1 MTTDFGFRFRRVRRV
16 GAAAFAFLV
25 LLASAR
31 PLASAAGAGDALW
44 RVVHN
49 LCVPDSRLAGAAAP
63 CTKVDLG
70 RGYAIIGDLQHPTQV
85 LLVPTARITGIED
98 PKLIEP
104 GAPNY
109 WALAWDNRDLV
120 ERRVGRSLARADV
133 GLVVNS
139 VYGRT
144 QNQLHIH
151 LDCLRTD
158 VAQDLA
164 THIHWVGE
172 TWRPLDVDLAGRRY
186 WARWLPGADLSA
198 KDPFKLLAEL
208 PSARADMGR
217 QTLVMVGA
225 VSPEGEAGFILLD
238 HSADSASADRAEG
251 EELLDHS
258 CSG

>member
-1 MTTDFGFRFRRVRRV
+1 MTTDFGFRLRRIRRIC
-16 GAAAFAFLV
+16 AAVSAFLL

-31 PLASAAGAGDALW
+31 PLASAAGASDALW
-44 RVVHN
+44 HVVHG
-49 LCVPDSRLAGAAAP
+49 LCVADSKLAGAPAP

-70 RGYAIIGDLQHPTQV
+70 QGYAIIGDLQHPTQV
-85 LLVPTARITGIED
+85 LLVPTVRITGIED
-98 PKLIEP
+98 PKLIEA

-109 WALAWDNRDLV
+109 WALAWENRNLV
-120 ERRVGRSLARADV
+120 ERRVGRSLPRADV

-139 VYGRT
+139 AYSRT

-158 VAQDLA
+158 VAQSVA
-164 THIHWVGE
+164 AHRSWIGE

-186 WARWLPGADLSA
+186 WARWLPGADLSG

-225 VSPEGEAGFILLD
+225 VSPKGEAGFILLN
-238 HSADSASADRAEG
+238 HSADSALGDRALG